1 MEAEARSFLLLS
13 TDSVLGT
20 LPPSPLFIFI
30 TTPGVCIRSPLL
42 VLRNETQGR
51 WVICLRLQT
60 SVTERAWDQD
70 NLVEAPFI
78 SFYGALLPGTCLCH
92 HFSLFLLLL
101 LFMCLRVYLYFMFVY
116 VYILS
121 LFTHIFFFCFSLVAQ
136 LVKYLPAIQET
147 LIQSLGQE
155 DFLEKGMATHSS
167 ILAWRIP
174 QTEEPG
180 RLLSMGSQ
188 KVRQDWATNTFTF
201 YIHFCYMYAFVYIN
215 IQYIYVYIYIS
226 ILIVSICINL

>member
-1 MEAEARSFLLLS
+1 MEAEARSFPLLS

-42 VLRNETQGR
+42 VLRNETQGC

-121 LFTHIFFFCFSLVAQ
+121 LFTHFFFFLLFPGGSVGEI
-136 LVKYLPAIQET
+136 PACNTGDPDSIPGSGRFPGEGNGNPLQY
-147 LIQSLGQE
+147 SC
-155 DFLEKGMATHSS
+155 LENSTDRGAWQATVHG
-167 ILAWRIP
+167 IP
-174 QTEEPG
+174 KSQTG
-180 RLLSMGSQ
+180 LS
-188 KVRQDWATNTFTF
+188 N
-201 YIHFCYMYAFVYIN
+201 
-215 IQYIYVYIYIS
+215 
-226 ILIVSICINL
+226 

>member
-1 MEAEARSFLLLS
+1 MEAEARSFPLLS

-101 LFMCLRVYLYFMFVY
+101 LFMCLHVYLYFMFVY

-121 LFTHIFFFCFSLVAQ
+121 LFTHIFFFAFPWWLSWWNTCLQYRRPWFNPWVRKISWRREWQPTPAFLPGEFHRQRSLAGYCPWNPKESDRTEQ
-136 LVKYLPAIQET
+136 LT
-147 LIQSLGQE
+147 LS
-155 DFLEKGMATHSS
+155 H
-167 ILAWRIP
+167 
-174 QTEEPG
+174 
-180 RLLSMGSQ
+180 
-188 KVRQDWATNTFTF
+188 FT
-201 YIHFCYMYAFVYIN
+201 
-215 IQYIYVYIYIS
+215 YIS
-226 ILIVSICINL
+226 VICMHLFI